1 MSWSHVQSGTGIY
14 LERERG
20 GDVSIWYGML
30 RVSTEGEGG
39 GILDCYAFAS
49 VKFNMGLD
57 SVGTVQNSR
66 V

>member
-1 MSWSHVQSGTGIY
+1 MCRVGQVYIWRG
-14 LERERG
+14 REEEMLA
-20 GDVSIWYGML
+20 YGMGCCVL
-30 RVSTEGEGG
+30 VQRGRGG